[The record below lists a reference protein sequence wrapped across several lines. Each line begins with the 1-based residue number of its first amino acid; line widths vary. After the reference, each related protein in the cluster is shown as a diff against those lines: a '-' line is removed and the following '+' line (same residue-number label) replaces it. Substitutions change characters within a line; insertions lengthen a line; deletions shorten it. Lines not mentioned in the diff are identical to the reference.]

1 MTTYKRI
8 WIQTFI
14 TLLLLLP
21 GLPFVLFALSYLL
34 NRIGLQ
40 GLLTTSTL
48 MAIFKAYFALPSKL
62 CGHDLN
68 HAGWGGIGAAALFY
82 GLIALGLSFP
92 ISKWIENRRGKK
104 TEKSPIPPPDPAAGG
119 TAPEARRNNTGMKK
133 RILMAGAVGALVLA
147 ALFATKHLLI
157 HYHLFRFRQATQEF
171 MKGGSVDRF
180 MRGDSFGALLE
191 LGYLSAYSIPIQQPH
206 ADAETRLELINMVL
220 LKRGDPASAMMG
232 ISSDSPTL
240 EVLDR
245 PAQKENW
252 ETYVRMYL
260 EARDD
265 RPPVAGQSPQ
275 SGGGPG
281 P

>member
-1 MTTYKRI
+1 MTSYKRI

-14 TLLLLLP
+14 ALLLLLP
-21 GLPFVLFALSYLL
+21 GLPFVLLALSYLL

-40 GLLTTSTL
+40 GLLPSSPL
-48 MAIFKAYFALPSKL
+48 MAIFKAYFALPSRL

-68 HAGWGGIGAAALFY
+68 YAGWGGIIAAFLFY
-82 GLIALGLSFP
+82 GLFALGLAFP
-92 ISKWIENRRGKK
+92 VSEWIAHLRAKK
-104 TEKSPIPPPDPAAGG
+104 AEKIQPNPPDQAAGG
-119 TAPEARRNNTGMKK
+119 APEARRNTTGMKK

-157 HYHLFRFRQATQEF
+157 PYHLFRYRQATQEF
-171 MKGGSVDRF
+171 MKGGSL
-180 MRGDSFGALLE
+180 DSLMSDNSYSALLN
-191 LGYLSAYSIPIQQPH
+191 LGYLSSYSIPIQQPH
-206 ADAETRLELINMVL
+206 ADAEKRLELINMVL
-220 LKRGDPASAMMG
+220 FKRGDPASAMMEK
-232 ISSDSPTL
+232 SSDSLTL

-265 RPPVAGQSPQ
+265 RPPVAGQAPQ
-275 SGGGPG
+275 SGDDPG

>member
-1 MTTYKRI
+1 MTAYKRI

-14 TLLLLLP
+14 ALLLLLP
-21 GLPFVLFALSYLL
+21 GLPFVLLALSYLL

-40 GLLTTSTL
+40 GLLPTSPL

-68 HAGWGGIGAAALFY
+68 YAGWVGIIAALLFY
-82 GLIALGLSFP
+82 GLIALGLAFP
-92 ISKWIENRRGKK
+92 VSKWLGNRRGKN

-119 TAPEARRNNTGMKK
+119 AHEARRNNTGMKK

-157 HYHLFRFRQATQEF
+157 QYHLFRFRQATQEF

-191 LGYLSAYSIPIQQPH
+191 LGYLSAYSIPIQHPR

-220 LKRGDPASAMMG
+220 FKRCDPASAMMEK
-232 ISSDSPTL
+232 SSDSLTL

-245 PAQKENW
+245 PAQKANW
-252 ETYVRMYL
+252 EMYVRMYL

-265 RPPVAGQSPQ
+265 RPPVAGQAPQ
-275 SGGGPG
+275 SGGDPE

>member
-1 MTTYKRI
+1 MTTSKRI

-14 TLLLLLP
+14 ALLFLLP
-21 GLPFVLFALSYLL
+21 GLPFVLLALSYLL

-40 GLLTTSTL
+40 GLLPTSIL
-48 MAIFKAYFALPSKL
+48 LAILKAHFALPSRL

-68 HAGWGGIGAAALFY
+68 HAGWGGIIAAALFY
-82 GLIALGLSFP
+82 GLIALGLAFP
-92 ISKWIENRRGKK
+92 ISKWIENRRAKK
-104 TEKSPIPPPDPAAGG
+104 PKKSPIPPDQAAGG
-119 TAPEARRNNTGMKK
+119 EAPGNRRKTVGMKK
-133 RILMAGAVGALVLA
+133 RILLAGVISVLVLA
-147 ALFATKHLLI
+147 ALFATKHLLVQ
-157 HYHLFRFRQATQEF
+157 YHLFRFRQSTEEF
-171 MKGGSVDRF
+171 MKGGSIDRF
-180 MRGDSFGALLE
+180 LRGDSFSALLK
-191 LGYLSAYSIPIQQPH
+191 LGYLTAYSIPILHPH

-220 LKRGDPASAMMG
+220 FKRGDPASAMMG
-232 ISSDSPTL
+232 INSESPTL

-265 RPPVAGQSPQ
+265 RPPVAGRSPQ
-275 SGGGPG
+275 SGGDPE

>member
-1 MTTYKRI
+1 MTAYKRI
-8 WIQTFI
+8 WIQVFI
-14 TLLLLLP
+14 ALVLLLP
-21 GLPFVLFALSYLL
+21 GLPFVLLALSYLM

-40 GLLTTSTL
+40 GLLTTPTL

-62 CGHDLN
+62 CGHDLL
-68 HAGWGGIGAAALFY
+68 HADWGGVIAALLFY
-82 GLIALGLSFP
+82 GLIALGLAFP
-92 ISKWIENRRGKK
+92 ISKWLGNRRGKK
-104 TEKSPIPPPDPAAGG
+104 SKKSPIPPPDPATGG
-119 TAPEARRNNTGMKK
+119 AAPETRRNNTGMKK

-157 HYHLFRFRQATQEF
+157 QYHLFRFRQATQEF
-171 MKGGSVDRF
+171 MKGGSLDRF

-191 LGYLSAYSIPIQQPH
+191 LGYLSAYSIPIQHPH

-220 LKRGDPASAMMG
+220 FKRGDPASAMMG

-275 SGGGPG
+275 SGGDPG

>member
-21 GLPFVLFALSYLL
+21 GLPFVLLALSYLL

-40 GLLTTSTL
+40 GLLPTSPL
-48 MAIFKAYFALPSKL
+48 MAILKAYFALPSKL

-68 HAGWGGIGAAALFY
+68 FAGWGGIIAAVLFY
-82 GLIALGLSFP
+82 GLFALGLAFP
-92 ISKWIENRRGKK
+92 VSKWIGNRREKK
-104 TEKSPIPPPDPAAGG
+104 TETSTIPPPDPAAGG
-119 TAPEARRNNTGMKK
+119 AHEARRNNTGMKK

-157 HYHLFRFRQATQEF
+157 QYHLFRFRQATQEF

-191 LGYLSAYSIPIQQPH
+191 LGYLSAYSIPIQHPH

-220 LKRGDPASAMMG
+220 FKRCDPASAMMEK
-232 ISSDSPTL
+232 SSDSQTL

-245 PAQKENW
+245 PAQKKNW

-265 RPPVAGQSPQ
+265 RPPVAGQAPQ
-275 SGGGPG
+275 SGGSPG

>member
-1 MTTYKRI
+1 MTTSKRI

-14 TLLLLLP
+14 ALLLLLP
-21 GLPFVLFALSYLL
+21 GLPFVLLALSYLL

-40 GLLTTSTL
+40 GLLPTSPL
-48 MAIFKAYFALPSKL
+48 MAILKAYFALPSKL

-68 HAGWGGIGAAALFY
+68 FAGWGGIIAAVLFY
-82 GLIALGLSFP
+82 GLFALGLAFP
-92 ISKWIENRRGKK
+92 VSKWIGNRREKK
-104 TEKSPIPPPDPAAGG
+104 TETSTIPPPDPAAGG
-119 TAPEARRNNTGMKK
+119 AHEARRNNTGMKK

-157 HYHLFRFRQATQEF
+157 QYHLFRFRQATQEF

-191 LGYLSAYSIPIQQPH
+191 LGYLSAYSIPIQHPH

-220 LKRGDPASAMMG
+220 FKRCDPASAMMEK
-232 ISSDSPTL
+232 SSDSQTL

-245 PAQKENW
+245 PAQKKNW

-265 RPPVAGQSPQ
+265 RPPVAGQAPQ
-275 SGGGPG
+275 SGGDPE

>member
-1 MTTYKRI
+1 MTTSKRI

-14 TLLLLLP
+14 ALVLLLP
-21 GLPFVLFALSYLL
+21 GLPYVLVALSYLM

-40 GLLTTSTL
+40 GLLPTSIL
-48 MAIFKAYFALPSKL
+48 LAILKAHFALPSRL

-68 HAGWGGIGAAALFY
+68 RAGLGGIIAAALFY
-82 GLIALGLSFP
+82 GLIALGLAFP
-92 ISKWIENRRGKK
+92 ISKWIENRRAKK
-104 TEKSPIPPPDPAAGG
+104 PKKSPIPPPDPAAGG
-119 TAPEARRNNTGMKK
+119 EASEARRNNGGMKK
-133 RILMAGAVGALVLA
+133 RILLAGAVGALVLA

-157 HYHLFRFRQATQEF
+157 QYHLFRYRQSAEEFR
-171 MKGGSVDRF
+171 KGGSVERF
-180 MRGDSFGALLE
+180 LRGNSFSALLE
-191 LGYLSAYSIPIQQPH
+191 LGYLTAYSIPIRHPH

-220 LKRGDPASAMMG
+220 SKRGDPASAMMG
-232 ISSDSPTL
+232 INSDSPTL

-260 EARDD
+260 EARED

-275 SGGGPG
+275 SGGEPG

>member
-1 MTTYKRI
+1 MTTSKRI

-14 TLLLLLP
+14 ALLLLLP
-21 GLPFVLFALSYLL
+21 GLPFVLLALSYLL

-40 GLLTTSTL
+40 GLLPTSPL

-68 HAGWGGIGAAALFY
+68 FAGWGGIIAAVLFY
-82 GLIALGLSFP
+82 GLFALGLAFP
-92 ISKWIENRRGKK
+92 VSKWIAHLRAKKAEKIQPNPPDQAAGAESPGNRRK
-104 TEKSPIPPPDPAAGG
+104 TI
-119 TAPEARRNNTGMKK
+119 GMKK

-157 HYHLFRFRQATQEF
+157 QYHLFRFRQATQEF

-180 MRGDSFGALLE
+180 MRGDSFSALLE
-191 LGYLSAYSIPIQQPH
+191 LGYLSAYSIPIQHPH

-220 LKRGDPASAMMG
+220 FKRCDPASAMMEK
-232 ISSDSPTL
+232 SSDSLTL

-245 PAQKENW
+245 PAQKANW
-252 ETYVRMYL
+252 EMYVRMYL

-275 SGGGPG
+275 SGGDPE